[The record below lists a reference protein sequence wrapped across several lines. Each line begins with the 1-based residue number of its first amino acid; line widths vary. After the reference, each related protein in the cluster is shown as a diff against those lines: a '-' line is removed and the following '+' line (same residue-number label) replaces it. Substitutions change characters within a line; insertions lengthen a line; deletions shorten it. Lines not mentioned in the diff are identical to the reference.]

1 MISPKEANYSS
12 DQSLQVRN
20 QEDFSRKQGVL
31 FVLMQKQPP
40 KIDSAENCDDHILEI
55 PNKAKNDPIV
65 IAEQEDA
72 DAGNSSEDK
81 GQLEAKNDNGFE
93 IKVVVVQ
100 DASQT
105 VKVEG
110 RNEDS
115 PNKLIAA
122 SIENDAKQEQIVINE
137 PIAA

>member
-1 MISPKEANYSS
+1 
-12 DQSLQVRN
+12 
-20 QEDFSRKQGVL
+20 
-31 FVLMQKQPP
+31 MQKQPP

-55 PNKAKNDPIV
+55 SNKAKNEPIV

-72 DAGNSSEDK
+72 DAGISSEDK

-100 DASQT
+100 DAQT

-122 SIENDAKQEQIVINE
+122 SI
-137 PIAA
+137 